1 MLQNY
6 EQLIDKISRA
16 SGLTIEDVNRK
27 VEAKCAKLSGLIS
40 KEGSAQI
47 VASELG
53 ISFDKEKMKINE
65 IVTGMK
71 KINLV
76 AKIISEPVIRTFNKN
91 NREGKVLSM
100 IIADDTNNIRTV
112 LWDVNHIDLFENDKI
127 KKDDVIEISNAGI
140 RNDELHLGSFSD
152 IKLSNDVLNSIVTE
166 RRLPEKNISE
176 LQNGNN
182 VKVRATIVQLFEP
195 KFFEVCPQ
203 CSKKAVNNECA
214 THGSI
219 SPEKRSLISLVL
231 DDGTG
236 NIRGVV
242 FSEQIS
248 SLGINDDE
256 LNNPSLFSK
265 KKQEVLGTEA
275 IFSVNVRNNTLFNS
289 QEVIINGVDKIELE
303 SLIDS
308 LKK

>member
-6 EQLIDKISRA
+6 EQLIDKISKA
-16 SGLTIEDVNRK
+16 SGLTVEDVNRK

-71 KINLV
+71 KINLT

-91 NREGKVLSM
+91 DREGKVLSM
-100 IIADDTNNIRTV
+100 TIADDTNNIRTV
-112 LWDVNHIDLFENDKI
+112 LWDVNHIALFEDNKI
-127 KKDDVIEISNAGI
+127 NKDNVIEISNAGL

-152 IKLSNDVLNSIVTE
+152 IKLSNETLKEVILE
-166 RRLPEKNISE
+166 KKLPEKNISE

-182 VKVRATIVQLFEP
+182 VKVRATIVQIFEP
-195 KFFEVCPQ
+195 RFFDVCPE
-203 CSKKAVNNECA
+203 CSKKATNNECV
-214 THGSI
+214 THGNI
-219 SPEKRSLISLVL
+219 TPEKRALISLVL
-231 DDGTG
+231 DDGTE

-248 SLGINDDE
+248 SLGLNKDE
-256 LNNPSLFSK
+256 LDKPELFTK
-265 KKQEVLGTEA
+265 KKQEILGTEA
-275 IFSVNVRNNTLFNS
+275 IFSVNVRNNTTS
-289 QEVIINGVDKIELE
+289 KEYSIKILSYLNLE
-303 SLIDS
+303 NQQQFF
-308 LKK
+308 LK

>member
-16 SGLTIEDVNRK
+16 SGLTVEDVNRK

-76 AKIISEPVIRTFNKN
+76 AKIISEPVIRSFNKN
-91 NREGKVLSM
+91 DREGKVLSM
-100 IIADDTNNIRTV
+100 TVADDTNNIRTV
-112 LWDVNHIDLFENDKI
+112 LWDVNHIALFENDKI
-127 KKDDVIEISNAGI
+127 KKDNVVEISNAGI

-152 IKLSNDVLNSIVTE
+152 IKLSNDVLNDIVIE
-166 RRLPEKNISE
+166 RKLPEKNISE

-195 KFFEVCPQ
+195 KFFEVCPE
-203 CSKKAVNNECA
+203 CSKKAVNNECT
-214 THGSI
+214 THGNI
-219 SPEKRSLISLVL
+219 TPEKRALIPLVL
-231 DDGTG
+231 DDGTE

-248 SLGINDDE
+248 ALGLSNDE
-256 LNNPSLFSK
+256 LNNPEIFSK
-265 KKQEVLGTEA
+265 KKQEILGKEA
-275 IFSVNVRNNTLFNS
+275 IFSVNVRNNALFNS
-289 QEVIINGVDKIELE
+289 QEVIINGIDEIELE
-303 SLIDS
+303 SLIET